1 MVGPGPR
8 CDPPRC
14 RTGRRAP
21 ACVADHPD
29 RNGTAVKRTSY
40 GVLIGLLA
48 IGAAVGAL
56 TNMTLAGLGR
66 PLLTPALSLPI
77 TLLLIA
83 GVTVFLA
90 ARIYRAIRATPRR
103 RVDSFYAMRILVLAK
118 AEAVT
123 GALLSGVGLGLIGFL
138 LSRAVSP
145 ALNSWVPL
153 VIATVGALIL
163 CAGGLIAEYL
173 CTLPEDTDD
182 DLPGAAP
189 ASS

>member
-1 MVGPGPR
+1 M
-8 CDPPRC
+8 
-14 RTGRRAP
+14 
-21 ACVADHPD
+21 
-29 RNGTAVKRTSY
+29 KRTSY